1 MCVCVCVCVCSLGHV
16 WKSGVESIL
25 PLHQEDSG
33 DYAPAGR
40 PDDEHLNPL
49 SHLVNQL
56 LLIVRTQKAIWSALH
71 RLQVDELKFK
81 SRSLTPN

>member
-1 MCVCVCVCVCSLGHV
+1 MCVCVCVCSLGHV

-33 DYAPAGR
+33 DHALAGR

-49 SHLVNQL
+49 SHLAYPTAVDCEDSESNL
-56 LLIVRTQKAIWSALH
+56 VSTTQVAS
-71 RLQVDELKFK
+71 
-81 SRSLTPN
+81 